1 MVIPLIQLA
10 FAHIAKLNL
19 KELHQMNLKK
29 ITGKKLAQGYIGYRA
44 LDAVMNPVVEVIR
57 LAVWLV
63 IIICTAL
70 ALSVLERL

>member
-1 MVIPLIQLA
+1 
-10 FAHIAKLNL
+10 
-19 KELHQMNLKK
+19 MNLKK